1 MKQLQTIQKGM
12 HIFEVLTKIFMVIA
26 IVWAILVIGGLI
38 GISVWKSGGSFAGL
52 DADTVLSWTGV
63 SGMNELTSSMIENL
77 VMAMISIVLCVFAGQ
92 YFKTEQADGTPFSD
106 RGAYLVRRLGILNI
120 ALSIAGAVLCG
131 IISEIL
137 NVGYEGWGDGDNLVI
152 GFILLLLSYIFQYGA
167 ELENRPKA
175 GNREEE

>member
-1 MKQLQTIQKGM
+1 
-12 HIFEVLTKIFMVIA
+12 
-26 IVWAILVIGGLI
+26 
-38 GISVWKSGGSFAGL
+38 
-52 DADTVLSWTGV
+52 
-63 SGMNELTSSMIENL
+63 MNELTSSMIENL

-92 YFKTEQADGTPFSD
+92 YFKTEQADGTQFSD